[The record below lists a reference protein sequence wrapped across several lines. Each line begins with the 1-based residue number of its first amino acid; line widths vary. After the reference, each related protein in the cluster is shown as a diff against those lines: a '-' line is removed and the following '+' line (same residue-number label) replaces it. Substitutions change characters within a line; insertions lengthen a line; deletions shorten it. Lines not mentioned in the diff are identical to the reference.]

1 MYVLGPAGGGSYIL
15 LPLLRGLGAGYSCS
29 LCPHS
34 RGRSSAMRDVV
45 GVVATDATFYNYPL
59 DLTKSIMI
67 IARTFAHVLQA
78 STPI

>member
-1 MYVLGPAGGGSYIL
+1 
-15 LPLLRGLGAGYSCS
+15 
-29 LCPHS
+29 
-34 RGRSSAMRDVV
+34 MRDVE

-78 STPI
+78 SMPTSS